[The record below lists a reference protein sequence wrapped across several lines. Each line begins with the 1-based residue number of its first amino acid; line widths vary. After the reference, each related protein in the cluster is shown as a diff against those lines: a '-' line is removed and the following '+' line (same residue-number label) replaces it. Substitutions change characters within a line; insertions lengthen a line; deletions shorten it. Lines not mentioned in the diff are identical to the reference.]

1 MLFHETVVLAQ
12 SEHKKT
18 CEKVEVLKECAKMV
32 DYSKWDNIEVSD
44 DEDETH
50 PNIDTPSLFRWRH
63 QARLDREEEARKE
76 KESVASQSL
85 QAKVKLEQ
93 TKKQLEELKTSGDTE
108 QEKLAKIQ
116 SELQDLELQNKKWRE
131 KEAELENKEKLTP
144 WNVDTLSKD
153 GFSKTRINKDA
164 PKVEDLTEEE
174 RSERQATFVKKH
186 EKNIK
191 KYGMHKRWD
200 DSGAFLQ
207 DHMELVCEETAN
219 YLVIWAI
226 DLQVE
231 DLKFQKRLR
240 VASRSGRYTD
250 KEMAKMKRKGERK
263 TALMEQVA
271 HQVIVM
277 QFILEL
283 AKSLKRDPRSC
294 IKPFFTKIKS
304 ADKQYM
310 ESFYEELNL
319 FKGRIRK
326 KAQER
331 IDRAM
336 KEADEEMER
345 ERQARLG
352 PGGLDPVEV
361 FETLPKELQA
371 CFESKD
377 ISLLQKMIGDMEPSE
392 AEYHMKR
399 CVDSGLWV
407 PGGGASEGN
416 AGEQEKGPEG
426 DAGAG
431 SEEPTYESV

>member
-1 MLFHETVVLAQ
+1 
-12 SEHKKT
+12 
-18 CEKVEVLKECAKMV
+18 MV

-63 QARLDREEEARKE
+63 QARMDREEEARKE
-76 KESVASQSL
+76 KESVACQSL

-164 PKVEDLTEEE
+164 PKAEDLTEEE

-191 KYGMHKRWD
+191 KYGMHKKWD

-231 DLKFQKRLR
+231 D
-240 VASRSGRYTD
+240 
-250 KEMAKMKRKGERK
+250 K

-392 AEYHMKR
+392 AEHHMKR

-407 PGGGASEGN
+407 PGGGASEGK

-426 DAGAG
+426 DAGAA